1 MYVSG
6 WWGRRMNSW
15 SYLRIPVAAGADRL
29 RKGDPPAPPPAAGD
43 DDDDDEDDDDEE
55 VLSKLSS
62 LYS

>member
-1 MYVSG
+1 
-6 WWGRRMNSW
+6 MNSW